1 MDNNLQRDEQAIRA
15 KRLRQLLSQSQKND
29 IKQAFDYFDQDG
41 SGKIKRKELKVI
53 LRALG
58 FDPSNDALED
68 LVSKYSQRNAEN
80 IDFQE
85 FMDIMLAKI
94 DEKLSN
100 DDIKYA
106 FKKISSSRTKAE
118 SKYIT
123 AEDIEEIAEKL
134 EEKLT
139 KEEIEEMLIEAHEA
153 GKLLD
158 EEKKKTKKKEPKEE
172 GVDKRTEKGHD
183 SDADGKKKDE
193 DKRKINL
200 HEFKAILNW
209 EKNN

>member
-1 MDNNLQRDEQAIRA
+1 MDNNTLRDEQAIRA

-29 IKQAFDYFDQDG
+29 IKKAFDYFDQDG

-58 FDPSNDALED
+58 FDPSNDSLED

-94 DEKLSN
+94 DEKLTN

-106 FKKISSSRTKAE
+106 FKKISSLKTGVE
-118 SKYIT
+118 SKYISSD
-123 AEDIEEIAEKL
+123 DIDFIAEQL

-139 KEEIEEMLIEAHEA
+139 KEEIEEMLLEAHEA

-158 EEKKKTKKKEPKEE
+158 EEKNKSKKKDVKEE
-172 GVDKRTEKGHD
+172 PVDKRTDRVHE
-183 SDADGKKKDE
+183 SDGEKKKDE
-193 DKRKINL
+193 EKRTINL